1 MRSVAQARAD
11 TLERSQALAAVI
23 RFRTD
28 LKRLRPRLA
37 LATASGRKDDQEL
50 SHRLNDAV
58 NEKEAALHDAVA
70 FCMVVASD
78 LLTDHDAQAAAAEQ
92 ADRDGHEAQEALYE
106 IERQASLAKSNE
118 AAQARLVAR
127 RRIEAEV
134 DQPTG
139 ALATSTAPL
148 FSDLSGGAP
157 FTL

>member
-1 MRSVAQARAD
+1 MKSVAQARAD

-28 LKRLRPRLA
+28 LERLRPRLA
-37 LATASGRKDDQEL
+37 LAAVSGRKDDRDH

-92 ADRDGHEAQEALYE
+92 VDQDVRQAQEALHE
-106 IERQASLAKSNE
+106 LERQAALARSMA
-118 AAQARLVAR
+118 AAQQRVEARGRSNA
-127 RRIEAEV
+127 EASLT
-134 DQPTG
+134 D
-139 ALATSTAPL
+139 
-148 FSDLSGGAP
+148 
-157 FTL
+157 